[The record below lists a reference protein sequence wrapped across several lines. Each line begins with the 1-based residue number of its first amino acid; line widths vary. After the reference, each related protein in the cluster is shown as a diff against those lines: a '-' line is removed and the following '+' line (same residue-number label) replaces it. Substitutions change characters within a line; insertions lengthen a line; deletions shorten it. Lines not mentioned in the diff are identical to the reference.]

1 MLLCKLL
8 KEIKR
13 LKSLLKA
20 EVYLEIQASIY
31 DGAFL

>member
-13 LKSLLKA
+13 LKSLLKV